1 MSHGILGLGGGLVL
15 SNSSSSS
22 MKPGSDGSNNN
33 TTSKATGAGNGNGA
47 GGNREVVAR
56 WRVPMY
62 GKIHEVEF
70 EHGTASGKR
79 VLWIDKEEIFRRDW
93 MFKLVGEDMFKLEDK
108 RCIIR
113 VRGWHGN
120 YRRKG
125 LLLN

>member
-15 SNSSSSS
+15 SSRS

-33 TTSKATGAGNGNGA
+33 NTNTTTSSRTNGA

-113 VRGWHGN
+113 VRKEISKTG
-120 YRRKG
+120 KFII
-125 LLLN
+125 